1 MVLVMDLVNIKQAIY
16 DSWDAEGVPTHVL
29 AFCRLVSPKL
39 RTMTMPEVEAVSV
52 PYQQTAINGFN
63 LALGIDEATEFLA
76 GVEQLSGRSYFTGG
90 KAERFAIDGVALLG
104 VALGYRALKHRDVEK
119 AWFCS
124 LVEKSIEA
132 LRGDHWQSGLAY
144 AALRVVQ
151 DKPFDDAMDDVLA
164 VGIDTALGRQICKD
178 RRAKAWQSVLENA
191 DDSDPS
197 RKAAFQGV
205 YEASVA
211 ALARLPVHGA
221 GVSELIEVLEGVA
234 ASMSHWTFETRQR
247 VKNVEPEQWRML
259 HEYHVQNLLW
269 TVLRPIFPDLED
281 EESLKKL
288 GHTTPRADLGIPS
301 LGTIVEV
308 KYLRK
313 KGQTPLKKLT
323 DEIAAD
329 CSLYLRDG
337 TGYNSMIAFVWDECR
352 QTEEYRT
359 LKNGL
364 ESLDGIEKVILLP
377 KPAKMDE

>member
-1 MVLVMDLVNIKQAIY
+1 MDIAGIKRTIY
-16 DSWDAEGVPTHVL
+16 GGWGDEGVPPHVL

-39 RTMTMPEVEAVSV
+39 RAAPAHETKPVGV

-63 LALGIDEATEFLA
+63 LTLGQDDETKFLD
-76 GVEQLSGRSYFTGG
+76 GVEHLSGRSYFTGG

-104 VALGYRALKHRDVEK
+104 VALGYRALQHRDVDTS
-119 AWFCS
+119 WFVE
-124 LVEKSIEA
+124 LVAKSTDA
-132 LRGDHWQSGLAY
+132 LGEDPWHGSFAR
-144 AALRVVQ
+144 AARLIVH
-151 DKPFDDAMDDVLA
+151 DKPFDEEIDDVLS
-164 VGIDTALGRQICKD
+164 VSLDSALGRQVCKQ
-178 RRAKAWQSVLENA
+178 RRARAWQSVLENA
-191 DDSDPS
+191 EDSDPS
-197 RKAAFQGV
+197 RRAAFQGV

-221 GVSELIEVLEGVA
+221 GLSELVEVLEGIA
-234 ASMSHWTFETRQR
+234 ASMSHWTFETKQR
-247 VKNVEPEQWRML
+247 VKNVEPEQWRMM

-308 KYLRK
+308 KFLRK
-313 KGQTPLKKLT
+313 KGQSQLKKLT

-329 CSLYLRDG
+329 RSLYLREG
-337 TGYNSMIAFVWDECR
+337 TGYSSMIAFVWDECR

-377 KPAKMDE
+377 RPAKMDD

>member
-1 MVLVMDLVNIKQAIY
+1 MDIVDIKQAIY
-16 DSWDAEGVPTHVL
+16 DGWDDKDVPPHVL
-29 AFCRLVSPKL
+29 AFCRFVSPKL
-39 RTMTMPEVEAVSV
+39 RLLPGVEGGTIGV

-63 LALGIDEATEFLA
+63 LTLGQDDEKEFLA
-76 GVEQLSGRSYFTGG
+76 GVEHLSGRSYFTGG

-104 VALGYRALKHRDVEK
+104 VALGYRALQQRDVDTS
-119 AWFCS
+119 WFLE
-124 LVEKSIEA
+124 LVEKSIDA
-132 LRGDHWQSGLAY
+132 LNDDPWYGGFAR
-144 AALRVVQ
+144 AAKLVVLN
-151 DKPFDDAMDDVLA
+151 KPFDEEMDDVLS
-164 VGIDTALGRQICKD
+164 VSIDSALGRQICKD
-178 RRAKAWQSVLENA
+178 RRANAWQSVLENA
-191 DDSDPS
+191 EDSDPS

-221 GVSELIEVLEGVA
+221 GVPELVEVLEGIA
-234 ASMSHWTFETRQR
+234 ASMSHWTFETKQR
-247 VKNVEPEQWRML
+247 VKSVEPEQWRMM

-288 GHTTPRADLGIPS
+288 GHTTPRADLGVPS
-301 LGTIVEV
+301 LGAIVEV
-308 KYLRK
+308 KFLRK
-313 KGQTPLKKLT
+313 KGQSQLKKLT

-329 CSLYLRDG
+329 RSLYLRDG

-377 KPAKMDE
+377 KPAKMDV

>member
-1 MVLVMDLVNIKQAIY
+1 MMDLPSIKQALY
-16 DSWDAEGVPTHVL
+16 GSWDDEGIPPHVL
-29 AFCRLVSPKL
+29 AFCRFVSPKIGVG
-39 RTMTMPEVEAVSV
+39 TIPEIEAVGVS
-52 PYQQTAINGFN
+52 YQKTAINGFN
-63 LALGIDEATEFLA
+63 LTLGKDEAAEFIK
-76 GVEQLSGRSYFTGG
+76 GVEHLSGRSYFTGG
-90 KAERFAIDGVALLG
+90 KVERFAIDGVALLG
-104 VALGYRALKHRDVEK
+104 VALGYRALKHRDADK
-119 AWFCS
+119 TWFLN
-124 LVEKSIEA
+124 LVGKSIDA
-132 LRGDHWQSGLAY
+132 LHEDAWHGGFAR
-144 AALRVVQ
+144 AALQVVQ
-151 DKPFDDAMDDVLA
+151 DKPFDNDMDDVLS
-164 VGIDTALGRQICKD
+164 VSIDNALGRKICKG
-178 RRAKAWQSVLENA
+178 RQARAWQSVLENVE
-191 DDSDPS
+191 DSDPS

-221 GVSELIEVLEGVA
+221 GLSELVEVLEGVA
-234 ASMSHWTFETRQR
+234 ASMSHWTFETKQR
-247 VKNVEPEQWRML
+247 VKSVEPEQWRMM

-301 LGTIVEV
+301 LSTIVEV
-308 KYLRK
+308 KFLRK
-313 KGQTPLKKLT
+313 KGQSSLKKLT

-329 CSLYLRDG
+329 RSLYLRDG

-377 KPAKMDE
+377 KPAKMDV